1 MNNNGL
7 KNRNDISQDF
17 KWDIEVMYPSEDLFN
32 KDLEKY
38 SEYAQKFVDMRGR
51 IMESSSTLLET
62 LNLYAEANRR
72 IENAYIYAHMKKD
85 EDNGNP
91 ASQERFSKCV
101 STLTKNSADMS
112 FFVPE
117 LLEHSEEELDK
128 FLAEEP
134 GLAVYEFMLR
144 QIFLEKEHTLTP
156 DQEYVLALMSES
168 LNAPDDIFTALND
181 VDLVFGTVIDDK
193 GKEVPVTHASFSG
206 LMESYSREVR
216 KNTYYNLYE
225 KYKEHNNTL
234 AQTYAHN
241 LKNNYNTSKLRRY
254 NSCLDAALS
263 GNKIPESVY
272 HNLIDAVHKF
282 LPAMHKYVA
291 IRKRALGVDELKMYD
306 VYKPLVKPV
315 DVKYTYEEAVDL
327 VCKAL
332 APMGEEYVSVLRKG
346 ITEDKWVDIYEN
358 KGKTSGAYSFGSY
371 DSKPYILMNFTG
383 ELRDVFTLI
392 HEGGHSM
399 HSYYT
404 RKTQP
409 YIYGDHSIF
418 TAEVAS
424 TVNETILMKYLLD
437 NCEDKE
443 MRAYLINFYL
453 EEFKGTVFRQTMFAE
468 FEYLVHKLLEDGN
481 APTAEYFNTTY
492 DELNTKY
499 FGDAMSRDEM
509 IQYEWSRIPHFY
521 RDFYVYQYAT
531 GYSAANAIANRILD
545 EGDNARDEYIEF
557 LRTGS
562 SNYPIELLK
571 IAGVDMST
579 EEPVISALTTFAE
592 LVDELDSLIG

>member
-1 MNNNGL
+1 
-7 KNRNDISQDF
+7 
-17 KWDIEVMYPSEDLFN
+17 
-32 KDLEKY
+32 
-38 SEYAQKFVDMRGR
+38 
-51 IMESSSTLLET
+51 
-62 LNLYAEANRR
+62 
-72 IENAYIYAHMKKD
+72 
-85 EDNGNP
+85 
-91 ASQERFSKCV
+91 
-101 STLTKNSADMS
+101 
-112 FFVPE
+112 
-117 LLEHSEEELDK
+117 
-128 FLAEEP
+128 
-134 GLAVYEFMLR
+134 
-144 QIFLEKEHTLTP
+144 
-156 DQEYVLALMSES
+156 
-168 LNAPDDIFTALND
+168 
-181 VDLVFGTVIDDK
+181 
-193 GKEVPVTHASFSG
+193 
-206 LMESYSREVR
+206 
-216 KNTYYNLYE
+216 
-225 KYKEHNNTL
+225 
-234 AQTYAHN
+234 
-241 LKNNYNTSKLRRY
+241 
-254 NSCLDAALS
+254 
-263 GNKIPESVY
+263 
-272 HNLIDAVHKF
+272 
-282 LPAMHKYVA
+282 
-291 IRKRALGVDELKMYD
+291 
-306 VYKPLVKPV
+306 
-315 DVKYTYEEAVDL
+315 
-327 VCKAL
+327 
-332 APMGEEYVSVLRKG
+332 
-346 ITEDKWVDIYEN
+346 
-358 KGKTSGAYSFGSY
+358 
-371 DSKPYILMNFTG
+371 
-383 ELRDVFTLI
+383 
-392 HEGGHSM
+392 M

-468 FEYLVHKLLEDGN
+468 FEYLVHRLLEDGN